1 MNRQWKRRL
10 SRILCEPMVDCR
22 GFCVNRQ
29 WMRKLSRILCEPVE
43 GGTEDAGR
51 VVWVSCLG
59 PVSSVSVEHY
69 SRFLLG
75 GKKGR
80 EGVTRLDC

>member
-1 MNRQWKRRL
+1 M
-10 SRILCEPMVDCR
+10 
-22 GFCVNRQ
+22 NRQ

-80 EGVTRLDC
+80 GGSQGWIVRNTLDFLDVCGQKRSRNLC